1 MKRGA
6 GGPGIARPLL
16 LLLLALPG
24 VGVAGAPTEVL
35 ERARSRRLWDEPTWA
50 RLLHYKPVLGGG
62 LKGDATDGLYLSPN
76 GRTDP
81 KAELLASVDALY
93 DPATDAQGETAACR
107 LPARSAWLREKLG
120 LGPGPA
126 CPRFEDW
133 RRLLDARAV
142 TLVFASSYINN
153 PSSMFGHTFLR
164 LERAA
169 VGEDERLRDNTLNFA
184 GETGEDGGALFAVK
198 GLLGFY
204 PGRYTAVPY
213 FLKAA
218 EYGNIESRDLWEYR
232 LSLQPEEVERLAAHA
247 WEVGRSTFPYLFLSK
262 NCSYQLMPFLE
273 AAAPR
278 LDLFP
283 GSPAIVG
290 PVDTLRAVV
299 ETPGLVTQTRYRPA
313 HATVMRQRRALLTGA
328 ERRLAETYAAGR
340 AEEADRLALEL
351 PSARRAL
358 VLDAAQDYV
367 LYKKGFSPDVAPEVR
382 ALERSILVRR
392 AKVPE
397 LPEDLAPPSWAVPP
411 ETGHRRKRLQL
422 GGGARRGGG
431 FAELAWRPGYHDLL
445 DAGAGY
451 VPGAA
456 IEGFSW
462 RLRYDGGERRLY
474 ARDLRLVEIL
484 SVAPFD
490 PWMKKPSWSV
500 GTGLDTAF
508 EKGRPAPDSL
518 VYEGHAGSGLA
529 FEPVSGLVLFGLTQA
544 EGAAGA
550 VLDKGWRVGASL
562 RAGLTAALGRR
573 WTAALDGG
581 LSATAWGDRTPN
593 HRLRA
598 GLNFAPARDAAVR
611 VEGLLRGP
619 HREAGLYAVLYH

>member
-1 MKRGA
+1 MNRGA

-16 LLLLALPG
+16 FLLLALP
-24 VGVAGAPTEVL
+24 AGAAAPAEV
-35 ERARSRRLWDEPTWA
+35 RARAEAAALWDDAVWR
-50 RLLHYKPVLGGG
+50 RLLHYKPALGGA
-62 LKGDATDGLYLSPN
+62 LKGDATEGLYLSPR
-76 GRTDP
+76 GRVDP
-81 KAELLASVDALY
+81 RAELLASVDALF
-93 DPATDAQGETAACR
+93 DPVVDAEGETAACR
-107 LPARSAWLREKLG
+107 LPARSAWLRERLG

-126 CPRFEDW
+126 CPRFEEW
-133 RRLLDARAV
+133 RRLLDARSV

-164 LERAA
+164 LERAG
-169 VGEDERLRDNTLNFA
+169 VGEEERLRDNTLNFA
-184 GETGEDGGALFAVK
+184 GETGDDNGVFFAVK

-218 EYGNIESRDLWEYR
+218 EYGHIESRDLWEYR
-232 LSLQPEEVERLAAHA
+232 LALEPEEVRRLAEHA
-247 WEVGRSTFPYLFLSK
+247 WEVGRSTFPYYFLSK

-278 LDLFP
+278 LELFP
-283 GSPAIVG
+283 GSPPIVG

-299 ETPGLVTQTRYRPA
+299 ETPGLVSKTTYRPA
-313 HATVMRQRRALLTGA
+313 HATVMRQRRALLTGP
-328 ERRLAETYAAGR
+328 ERRLAEAYAGGR
-340 AEEADRLALEL
+340 AEEADRRSADL

-382 ALERSILVRR
+382 ALERAILVRR

-397 LPEDLAPPSWAVPP
+397 LPVDLAPPYWAVPP

-456 IEGFSW
+456 IEAMSW

-474 ARDLRLVEIL
+474 ARDLRVIEIL

-508 EKGRPAPDSL
+508 EKGRPAPDAL

-529 FEPVSGLVLFGLTQA
+529 FEPSAGVVFFGLTQL

-550 VLDKGWRVGASL
+550 VLDGGWRVGGGLRGGLSAS
-562 RAGLTAALGRR
+562 LGRR
-573 WTAALDGG
+573 WTALLDGG
-581 LSATAWGDRTPN
+581 LSATAWGDRAPN

-598 GLNFAPARDAAVR
+598 GLNFAPTRDASVR

-619 HREAGLYAVLYH
+619 HREAGLYAAFYH

>member
-1 MKRGA
+1 M
-6 GGPGIARPLL
+6 
-16 LLLLALPG
+16 ALP
-24 VGVAGAPTEVL
+24 AGAAAPE
-35 ERARSRRLWDEPTWA
+35 EARRKAADARLWEDPVWL
-50 RLLHYKPVLGGG
+50 RLLHYKPVLGGA
-62 LKGDATDGLYLSPN
+62 LKGDATDGLYLSAV

-81 KAELLASVDALY
+81 KAELEASVDALF
-93 DPATDAQGETAACR
+93 DPATDAAGETPACR

-142 TLVFASSYINN
+142 TLVFASSYVNN

-164 LERAA
+164 LERAS
-169 VGEDERLRDNTLNFA
+169 VGDDERLRDNTLNFA
-184 GETGEDGGALFAVK
+184 GETGEDNGALFAVK

-218 EYGNIESRDLWEYR
+218 EYGHIESRDLWEYR
-232 LSLQPEEVERLAAHA
+232 LALAPEEVDRLAAHA
-247 WEVGRSTFPYLFLSK
+247 WEVGRSTFPYYFLSK
-262 NCSYQLMPFLE
+262 NCSYQLMPLLE

-299 ETPGLVTQTRYRPA
+299 ETPGLVAETRYRPA
-313 HATVMRQRRALLTGA
+313 HATVMRQRRALLAGP
-328 ERRLAETYAAGR
+328 ERRAAEAYAAGR
-340 AEEADRLALEL
+340 PEEGDRLTEGL

-358 VLDAAQDYV
+358 VLDAAQDFV

-382 ALERSILVRR
+382 ALERSILLRR
-392 AKVPE
+392 AKVPD
-397 LPEDLAPPSWAVPP
+397 LPVDLAPPSWAVPP
-411 ETGHRRKRLQL
+411 ETGHRRKRLML

-445 DAGAGY
+445 DQGAGF

-456 IEGFSW
+456 IESMSW
-462 RLRYDGGERRLY
+462 RLRYDGGERRVY

-490 PWMKKPSWSV
+490 PWTKKPSWTV

-508 EKGRPAPDSL
+508 EKGRPAPDAL

-529 FEPVSGLVLFGLTQA
+529 FEPLPGLVVFGLTQA

-550 VLDKGWRVGASL
+550 VLESGWRVGGSL
-562 RAGLTAALGRR
+562 RGGLTATLGRR
-573 WTAALDGG
+573 WTALLDGG
-581 LSATAWGDRTPN
+581 LSATAWGDATPN
-593 HRLRA
+593 HRLRS
-598 GLNFAPARDAAVR
+598 GLNFAPLRDGAVR

-619 HREAGLYAVLYH
+619 HREAGLYAVFYH

>member
-1 MKRGA
+1 M
-6 GGPGIARPLL
+6 
-16 LLLLALPG
+16 
-24 VGVAGAPTEVL
+24 
-35 ERARSRRLWDEPTWA
+35 
-50 RLLHYKPVLGGG
+50 
-62 LKGDATDGLYLSPN
+62 
-76 GRTDP
+76 
-81 KAELLASVDALY
+81 
-93 DPATDAQGETAACR
+93 
-107 LPARSAWLREKLG
+107 
-120 LGPGPA
+120 
-126 CPRFEDW
+126 
-133 RRLLDARAV
+133 

-164 LERAA
+164 LERAG

-184 GETGEDGGALFAVK
+184 GETGQDNGALFAVK

-218 EYGNIESRDLWEYR
+218 EYGHIESRDLWEYR
-232 LSLQPEEVERLAAHA
+232 LALTPEEVDRLAAHA

-278 LDLFP
+278 LNLFP
-283 GSPAIVG
+283 GSPPVVG

-299 ETPGLVTQTRYRPA
+299 ETPGLVTETRYRPA
-313 HATVMRQRRALLTGA
+313 HATVMRQRRALLTSP
-328 ERRLAETYAAGR
+328 ERRMAEAYAAGR
-340 AEEADRLALEL
+340 AEEGDRLSEGQ
-351 PSARRAL
+351 PTARRAL

-392 AKVPE
+392 AKVPD
-397 LPEDLAPPSWAVPP
+397 LPVDLAPPYWAAAP
-411 ETGHRRKRLQL
+411 ETGHRRKRLML
-422 GGGARRGGG
+422 GAGARRGGG
-431 FAELAWRPGYHDLL
+431 FSELAWRPGYHDLL
-445 DAGAGY
+445 DAGRGF
-451 VPGAA
+451 VPGSA
-456 IEGFSW
+456 IEAMSW

-490 PWMKKPSWSV
+490 PWMKKPSWTV

-529 FEPVSGLVLFGLTQA
+529 FEPAPGVIVFALTQA
-544 EGAAGA
+544 EGSVGA
-550 VLDKGWRVGASL
+550 VLKDGWRVGGSL
-562 RAGLTAALGRR
+562 RGGLTASLGRR
-573 WTAALDGG
+573 WTALLDGG

-598 GLNFAPARDAAVR
+598 GLNFAPVRDAAVR